1 MIISALLFFGLQGQ
15 MGNEDARFQAALAVS
30 ARGELEIVERLK
42 SLRTAAEKLPANWK
56 ASSFKS
62 GNGEMRSLTKQSLL
76 DEISQMELT
85 AAERW
90 ALIVENTATID
101 SPTSNLNA
109 RSAEMRRQA
118 QALPQMHLAINQD
131 IDAFNRSFKD
141 GIMMNLA
148 TRLAE

>member
-1 MIISALLFFGLQGQ
+1 MVISALLFFGLQGQ
-15 MGNEDARFQAALAVS
+15 LGNEDAKFQANLAIS

-42 SLRTAAEKLPANWK
+42 SLRTAAEKLPAAWK

-62 GNGEMRSLTKQSLL
+62 ADGAPKVLTKQGLI

-101 SPTSNLNA
+101 SPTVKLDA
-109 RSAEMRRQA
+109 RSSEMRRQA
-118 QALPQMHLAINQD
+118 QVLPDLHLALNQQ
-131 IDAFNRSFKD
+131 IDNFNKSFKE
-141 GIMMNLA
+141 GIMLNLA
-148 TRLAE
+148 NRLAE